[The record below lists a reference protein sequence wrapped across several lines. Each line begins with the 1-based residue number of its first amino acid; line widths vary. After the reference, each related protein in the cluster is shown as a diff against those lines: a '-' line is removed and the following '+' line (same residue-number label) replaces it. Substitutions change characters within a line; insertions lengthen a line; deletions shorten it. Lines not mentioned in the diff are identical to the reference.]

1 MRVAYAL
8 AMAVQAALPTTKF
21 LAAPAPA
28 ASASA
33 PATAA
38 PTPASFAQSSAT
50 SPRGP
55 ADITGTMQDAALA
68 GSDAALRPQPLSLP
82 SSRVGSAVD
91 LDKALA
97 ATGEAHAEAGQ
108 DHQPNWVSLN
118 TGELAARQARKIA
131 AAQARAAARQRT
143 ESVRR
148 AQFLLW
154 GRRRPR
160 RGE

>member
-21 LAAPAPA
+21 LAASAPA
-28 ASASA
+28 AASA
-33 PATAA
+33 AATAA
-38 PTPASFAQSSAT
+38 PTPASVAQTSVT
-50 SPRGP
+50 SPRRP
-55 ADITGTMQDAALA
+55 VDVTGTMQDATLA

-82 SSRVGSAVD
+82 SSRVGSSVD

-97 ATGEAHAEAGQ
+97 VAGEAHTEAGQ

-148 AQFLLW
+148 TRFLW
-154 GRRRPR
+154 FDGRARCSK
-160 RGE
+160 